1 ETQGVQFPLA
11 DDAADEADGV
21 AAGLAGGPQ
30 HGELQRGAAD
40 PAGRNLIH
48 GPGDALCFAAARR
61 AAQGCEPPRNPTT
74 SPGSEASMTS
84 PMEGRTIALAEGRQL
99 EDLARML
106 ESEGAA
112 ALRCPM
118 VSILDAPD
126 PAPVVAWLH
135 ELSADRFSHVVL
147 LTGEGLRRLLGFA
160 ERDGIRERVMA
171 ALPRTGTVTG
181 GPKRVQA
188 LKEIG
193 LTPTLVA
200 ATPTTAGVIATLRT
214 EPLQGK
220 TVGVQFYS
228 ESNEPLAEFLP
239 AAGAARRPGL
249 AYVYAP
255 AADAGRVADLIQRL
269 ARGEVDAVVFTSSP
283 QVDRLYEVAVD
294 RGLEAELRQGWTRTR
309 VAAVGP
315 VVAENLR
322 QRGAPV
328 HVCP

>member
-1 ETQGVQFPLA
+1 MARPL
-11 DDAADEADGV
+11 
-21 AAGLAGGPQ
+21 
-30 HGELQRGAAD
+30 
-40 PAGRNLIH
+40 
-48 GPGDALCFAAARR
+48 
-61 AAQGCEPPRNPTT
+61 
-74 SPGSEASMTS
+74 
-84 PMEGRTIALAEGRQL
+84 EGRTIALAEGRQL

-160 ERDGIRERVMA
+160 EREGIRANVIA
-171 ALPRTGTVTG
+171 ALARTRLVTR
-181 GPKRVQA
+181 GPKPVQA

-220 TVGVQFYS
+220 TVGVQLYS
-228 ESNEPLAEFLP
+228 ESNEPLAEFLQ
-239 AAGAARRPGL
+239 AAGATMRAVLP
-249 AYVYAP
+249 YVYAP

-269 ARGEVDAVVFTSSP
+269 AGSEVDAVVFTSSP
-283 QVDRLYEVAVD
+283 QVDRLYEVAAD
-294 RGLEAELRQGWTRTR
+294 RGLEAILRQGWTRTR

-328 HVCP
+328 HVCPNQGFVMKNLVRQLVRELGGGGQ